1 MHSAGLSILY
11 QIIRKDSE
19 KQTTP
24 NDKKQGFISSKVSA
38 STIGLS
44 FFYSMKNGILSL
56 LLLACV
62 GLCRGQKVE
71 ENTFN
76 VGLELDAL
84 PYLTGG
90 YFIAGWAGQGHW
102 RCRVL
107 TANVNKPD
115 WSTPE
120 GFTNHHITAY
130 AAVIDVFL
138 KPGWRGWWIGAG
150 PVYWRSR
157 IQSDSRIQTAHF
169 DNFLLNGSLG
179 YNLKLGKQFYLSPW
193 AGMSMRIAGDRE
205 VPVDQQLF
213 TLPLFNPEASL
224 KLGVYF

>member
-1 MHSAGLSILY
+1 
-11 QIIRKDSE
+11 
-19 KQTTP
+19 
-24 NDKKQGFISSKVSA
+24 
-38 STIGLS
+38 
-44 FFYSMKNGILSL
+44 MKNGILSL

-62 GLCRGQKVE
+62 GLCRGQEAE
-71 ENTFN
+71 EPTFN
-76 VGLELDAL
+76 VGFELDAL

-120 GFTNHHITAY
+120 GFSKHHVAAY
-130 AAVIDVFL
+130 AAVVDVFL

-150 PVYWRSR
+150 PVYWQSR
-157 IQSDSRIQTAHF
+157 IQTDARIQTAHF
-169 DNFLLNGSLG
+169 NNFLLNGSLG
-179 YNLKLGKQFYLSPW
+179 YNLKVGKQFYLSPW
-193 AGMSMRIAGDRE
+193 VGLSMRIAGDRD

-224 KLGVYF
+224 KLGFHF